1 MPPPQRPDSPDSAPA
16 GPRQFATTRWTLV
29 AAAGRSATPEARK
42 ALSELCR
49 LYWYPLYAFVR
60 RRGCDADEALDL
72 TQGFFT
78 RLIEKNDLA
87 DADPNRG
94 RFRSWLLASVK
105 HFLANQW
112 DRATAQKR
120 GGGRAVYSIDID
132 PDDAERRYRHE
143 PAHALTPE
151 RVFDRRW
158 ALTLLEQA
166 LGELEAQCGRE
177 GKAALFEALRPT
189 LTADSLADAA
199 PYRAVADRLGMSEGA
214 VKVAAHRL
222 RRDYRDVLR
231 RNIAETVSTPQDVD
245 DEIRDLFAALGQPA

>member
-1 MPPPQRPDSPDSAPA
+1 VPPRPPPDPAGAPA
-16 GPRQFATTRWTLV
+16 PGPHQFATTRWTLV
-29 AAAGRSATPEARK
+29 AAAGKTATPEARK
-42 ALSELCR
+42 ALGELCR

-60 RRGCDADEALDL
+60 RRGYDADEALDL

-87 DADPNRG
+87 DASRERG
-94 RFRSWLLASVK
+94 RFRSWLLSSVK
-105 HFLANQW
+105 HFLANEW

-143 PAHALTPE
+143 PSHSLTPE

-158 ALTLLEQA
+158 ALTMLEQA
-166 LGELEAQCGRE
+166 LDALKLECDRE
-177 GKAALFEALRPT
+177 GKAALFEALRPS
-189 LTADSLADAA
+189 LTADAQDES
-199 PYRAVADRLGMSEGA
+199 YQAVADRLETTQGA

-222 RRDYRDVLR
+222 RRRYRDLLR
-231 RNIAETVSTPQDVD
+231 EQIAQTVRQPEDVD
-245 DEIRDLFAALGQPA
+245 DEIRDLFAALGQPGGN